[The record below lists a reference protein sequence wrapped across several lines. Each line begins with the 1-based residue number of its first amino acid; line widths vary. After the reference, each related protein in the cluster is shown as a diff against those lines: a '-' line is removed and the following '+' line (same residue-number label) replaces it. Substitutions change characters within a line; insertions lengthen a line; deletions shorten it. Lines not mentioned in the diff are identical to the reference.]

1 MSTHLSPAFLPP
13 VFPPDLL
20 DRETQNASDREQHL
34 SRLVHVWNPEL
45 GEKSLKMETH
55 GQSGGPSAK
64 GRLKPR
70 LPERVTGLQ
79 GEAYAFHRFHAE
91 HQVQEDLQIPVLAR
105 HSVSFRT
112 LCWAAWLQ
120 AGIRDRPWAET
131 RTVGGQASASSPRDK
146 RQGMPVRCV

>member
-45 GEKSLKMETH
+45 GEKSLKMEMH

-64 GRLKPR
+64 GWLKPR

-79 GEAYAFHRFHAE
+79 GEACASHRFHAE
-91 HQVQEDLQIPVLAR
+91 HQFKRI
-105 HSVSFRT
+105 FRS
-112 LCWAAWLQ
+112 
-120 AGIRDRPWAET
+120 P
-131 RTVGGQASASSPRDK
+131 SSPDT
-146 RQGMPVRCV
+146 P

>member
-1 MSTHLSPAFLPP
+1 MTPTLQRTLRPKELGGHVSTHLSPAFLPP

-79 GEAYAFHRFHAE
+79 GEACASHRFHAE
-91 HQVQEDLQIPVLAR
+91 HQVQEDLQIPALAR

-112 LCWAAWLQ
+112 LRWAAWLQ
-120 AGIRDRPWAET
+120 AGIRDRPL
-131 RTVGGQASASSPRDK
+131 G
-146 RQGMPVRCV
+146 